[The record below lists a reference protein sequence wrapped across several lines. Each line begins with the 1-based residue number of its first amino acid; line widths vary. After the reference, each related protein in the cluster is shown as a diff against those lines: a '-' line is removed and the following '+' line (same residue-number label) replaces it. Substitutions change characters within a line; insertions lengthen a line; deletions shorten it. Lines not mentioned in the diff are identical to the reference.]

1 MLIKKNYMM
10 IMYVRIRCG
19 AYIAGDRGNGSRR
32 ERPFGGTKFRTSK
45 ESLDEYIGRARVTQS
60 MKP

>member
-1 MLIKKNYMM
+1 MI
-10 IMYVRIRCG
+10 IMYVRIWCG
-19 AYIAGDRGNGSRR
+19 AYIARDRENGSRR

-45 ESLDEYIGRARVTQS
+45 ERLDEYIGRARVTQS